1 MKCEQDRDGDW
12 DRDRDRERDRNRNR
26 DKKGAAAICSLF
38 KMKNS
43 SNMKFQTL
51 HTFGN
56 QTRCSCCKCNKQNVL
71 IIKIVKAKEMA
82 RYEYNDCNVATTSS
96 DYSGT

>member
-1 MKCEQDRDGDW
+1 MRVRDTTEDVAGAGDK
-12 DRDRDRERDRNRNR
+12 R
-26 DKKGAAAICSLF
+26 KGAGAAAICSLF

-56 QTRCSCCKCNKQNVL
+56 QSHGCFCCCCCKCNKQNVL

-82 RYEYNDCNVATTSS
+82 RYEYHDCNEATT
-96 DYSGT
+96 TVNRAHK